1 MKISVQ
7 IDARAAVRAGGLV
20 LRGSSSVECN
30 LATWTEDEREWLS
43 ARLDPRASTR
53 DEVVTFGSRPLLVA
67 EPTEAEVRA
76 SVGRWIAREAREAAD
91 AAQASKTA
99 AARSEE
105 LTSLAQRWLAR
116 DLKQQREE
124 RLLSNEATREALLEV
139 MLEPLEGWGY
149 PRARRVR
156 ASDLEHE
163 DGCEGEEAWM
173 DLWTDTIKD
182 GIEGDESLDLSS
194 AAYNSLLHLRDL
206 AERLR
211 SLYSAESVGVEPRL
225 VRYQCDRCKA
235 EGCDEVACV
244 RLVWDSGLSI
254 SAVFALD

>member
-1 MKISVQ
+1 MRVWVQ
-7 IDARAAVRAGGLV
+7 IDARAAVRAGGSV
-20 LRGSSSVECN
+20 LRGSASVECD
-30 LATWTEDEREWLS
+30 LSTWTEDERAWLS

-53 DEVVTFGSRPLLVA
+53 DEVVTSGSRVLLVA
-67 EPTEAEVRA
+67 EPTDAEVRA

-91 AAQASKTA
+91 AAQAAKVA
-99 AARSEE
+99 QARAQE

-124 RLLSNEATREALLEV
+124 RLLSDEATREALLEV
-139 MLEPLEGWGY
+139 MLEPLEDWGY

-163 DGCEGEEAWM
+163 DGCAGEDSWV
-173 DLWTDTIKD
+173 DLWTETPTDAQPV
-182 GIEGDESLDLSS
+182 DLSS
-194 AAYNSLLHLRDL
+194 GAYSSLLHLRDL

-211 SLYSAESVGVEPRL
+211 SMYAAESVGVEPRL

-244 RLVWDSGLSI
+244 RLAWGSGLSI
-254 SAVFALD
+254 SAVFTLD